1 MLDELKQILNNLY
14 VKYGLTDDIL
24 RLSQF
29 IDKLIVGEINGTSK
43 TISK

>member
-14 VKYGLTDDIL
+14 IKYGLTRETL
-24 RLSQF
+24 ELSQF

-43 TISK
+43 ELSK

>member
-24 RLSQF
+24 RLSRF

>member
-14 VKYGLTDDIL
+14 VQYGLTQDTL

-43 TISK
+43 TVFK